1 MNVLKDRTVVVIG
14 GGSGMGLAI
23 AKAAAEADAKLVF
36 SGRSAQKLECALT

>member
-23 AKAAAEADAKLVF
+23 AKAAAEAHANLVF
-36 SGRSAQKLECALT
+36 FGRSAQKLECALT